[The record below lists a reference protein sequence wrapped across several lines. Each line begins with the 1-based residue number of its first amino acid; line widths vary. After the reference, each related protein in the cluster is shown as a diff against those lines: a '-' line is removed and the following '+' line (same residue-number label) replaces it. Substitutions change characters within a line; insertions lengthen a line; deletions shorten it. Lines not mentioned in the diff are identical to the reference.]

1 MEPEAVAADVN
12 GTIPSRKTWSE
23 IILKEEDRI
32 ELVRFVGGG

>member
-12 GTIPSRKTWSE
+12 GIIPSRKTWSE
-23 IILKEEDRI
+23 IILQEKDRI